1 MSRLVKQASQM
12 GDATMSP
19 TTKILIGA
27 LITAIVAWFLW
38 GPMGLGARCVAT
50 APATE
55 PVAAAPPLAVAPAT
69 PAAIANCQTDVDNQI
84 KGKTIDFAT
93 GGSTITDAS
102 KPLLDALA
110 TSLKTC
116 AGTSV
121 EVAGYTDAT
130 GSDKINQP
138 LSEHRAQ
145 AVAAALTTL
154 GVPADRLTAKGY
166 GSASPIDASGTP
178 EGNAKNR
185 RIEFHVAAA
194 SAAATAGDSAAANV
208 Q

>member
-1 MSRLVKQASQM
+1 MLE
-12 GDATMSP
+12 GDATMSS

-27 LITAIVAWFLW
+27 LVTAIVAWFLW
-38 GPMGLGARCVAT
+38 GPMGLGAKCA
-50 APATE
+50 APAAVSP
-55 PVAAAPPLAVAPAT
+55 PVAVAPPVPAAAPAT
-69 PAAIANCQTDVDNQI
+69 PAAVANCQTDVDSQI
-84 KGKTIDFAT
+84 KGKTIDFTT

-102 KPLLDALA
+102 KPLLDALGS
-110 TSLKTC
+110 SLKNC

-121 EVAGYTDAT
+121 EVAGYTDST
-130 GSDKINQP
+130 GSDRINQP

-145 AVAAALTTL
+145 AVMAALTAL

-166 GSASPIDASGTP
+166 GSASPLDTSGTP

-194 SAAATAGDSAAANV
+194 ATAPAAGDASPANA

>member
-1 MSRLVKQASQM
+1 M
-12 GDATMSP
+12 GDATMSS

-27 LITAIVAWFLW
+27 LVTAVIAWFLW
-38 GPMGLGARCVAT
+38 GPMGLGAKCAATTPPVSAPVAVAPPPPPP
-50 APATE
+50 APA
-55 PVAAAPPLAVAPAT
+55 AAPAT
-69 PAAIANCQTDVDNQI
+69 PAAVANCQTDVNTQI
-84 KGKTIDFAT
+84 QGKTIDFSS

-110 TSLKTC
+110 ASLKNC
-116 AGTSV
+116 AGTSI
-121 EVAGYTDAT
+121 EVAGYTDST
-130 GSDKINQP
+130 GSDKVNQP
-138 LSEHRAQ
+138 LSEQRAQ
-145 AVAAALTTL
+145 AVVTALGAL

-194 SAAATAGDSAAANV
+194 GAAPAAGDASAANA